1 MKLEKILE
9 ILNSFE
15 KNSFLKIID
24 NIYNSNPRNKTAID
38 KILSEN
44 SRDFKNIDNI
54 NIVKVFNLVQEEYY
68 EHLAAEFVEIDSQL
82 DIVTDI
88 LTRDGHCIS
97 KIDWFAR
104 LYESELGNLNSKL
117 NEFNK
122 SVYSEDR
129 DIEPSRCRDYDI
141 YKACVLMAYQNDEEN
156 NQEWKITSDEQSI
169 LITLAKKLELSQ
181 EEIKLINYSV
191 LPVNKKDVDSLINDL
206 RNIGVI
212 FFSKKLNT
220 VYVAQEIISM
230 LRRIRNKQVADKFFR
245 RVLRQIREPQI
256 NLVCKKHNID
266 RKLSLDQKIERLIS
280 EGTSF
285 EDVLIFEIFKDEITL
300 NDRKKFL
307 NELCEKQLKIIP
319 PLKGVTLEEKIKN
332 LIKYFSDIENDERV
346 SISIDGYQKL
356 LKELKETMPSV
367 NGTLKKMFELQEENT
382 LDSGLLL
389 DYNLKP
395 RDLLEIIKEEELQK
409 FCELKGIKIRGDII
423 SNILDNYKDAE
434 NLFLENYENIAFRNY
449 NVLKE
454 NRIQI
459 SEAEIGAKFEEL
471 TRNIFTRLGFNVDE
485 DLRKKLNNAKDK
497 IDIVINLGND
507 EIILVECK
515 SIKESGYTK
524 FSAVHRQIKAYRD
537 LAILNNLR
545 VIKSLLIA
553 PEFTDQFINDCEIE
567 YELNLSLIKASS
579 LINILEGFK
588 ASKHKKLPYELLM
601 RDVLIQE
608 ERILKAIR

>member
-1 MKLEKILE
+1 MKLEKILDT
-9 ILNSFE
+9 LNSFE

-24 NIYNSNPRNKTAID
+24 NIYSNNPKNKPAID

-44 SRDFKNIDNI
+44 SKDFKNIDNI

-88 LTRDGHCIS
+88 LTQDGHCIS

-104 LYESELGNLNSKL
+104 LYESELVQLNSKL
-117 NEFNK
+117 KEFNK
-122 SVYSEDR
+122 MINSEGS
-129 DIEPSRCRDYDI
+129 DIDPTRRRDYDI
-141 YKACVLMAYQNDEEN
+141 YKTCILKAYQNDDEK
-156 NQEWKITSDEQSI
+156 NQERKISTEEQSI

-206 RNIGVI
+206 KNIGVI
-212 FFSKKLNT
+212 FFAKKVNT
-220 VYVAQEIISM
+220 VYVAQEIVAI

-245 RVLRQIREPQI
+245 RVLRQLREPQI

-266 RKLSLDQKIERLIS
+266 RKLSLDQKIERIIS

-285 EDVLIFEIFKDEITL
+285 SDVLMSEIFKDDITL
-300 NDRKKFL
+300 TERKKFL
-307 NELCEKQLKIIP
+307 NELCEKQLKINP
-319 PLKGVTLEEKIKN
+319 PLKGVTLEEKIAN
-332 LIKYFSDIENDERV
+332 LIKYFSDIENDDRV

-356 LKELKETMPSV
+356 LKELKETLPSV
-367 NGTLKKMFELQEENT
+367 NTTLKNMFELQEVNV
-382 LDSGLLL
+382 LDSSLLL

-395 RDLLEIIKEEELQK
+395 RDLLEIVKDDDLQK
-409 FCELKGIKIRGDII
+409 FCELKSIKVRGDII
-423 SNILDNYKDAE
+423 TNILDNYKDAE
-434 NLFLENYENIAFRNY
+434 NVFLENYENIAFRNY
-449 NVLKE
+449 NSLKE
-454 NRIQI
+454 NGIQLA
-459 SEAEIGAKFEEL
+459 EAEIGVKFEDL
-471 TRNIFTRLGFNVDE
+471 TKGIFTKLGFNVDE
-485 DLRKKLNNAKDK
+485 NLRKKLNTSKDK
-497 IDIVINLGND
+497 IDIVINLGNN
-507 EIILVECK
+507 EIILIECK
-515 SIKESGYTK
+515 SVKDSGYNK
-524 FSAVHRQIKAYRD
+524 FSSVHRQLKAYRD
-537 LAILNNLR
+537 LAVLNNFK
-545 VIKSLLIA
+545 VIKSLLVA

-579 LINILEGFK
+579 LINILAGFK
-588 ASKHKKLPYELLM
+588 ESKHKKLPYELLM